1 MKSESGEES
10 KEYGVF
16 SRKLIVVAVLVGIS
30 LMVVG
35 QLVVIWWGWEDT
47 ETMRRWGW
55 EDTETMRTLYKTSRT
70 LLGLGMMISSGVL
83 IAGGVINKSIDKF
96 VRLGMLVAAA
106 LIIMQL
112 TTWAAI
118 PYFPRVFP

>member
-16 SRKLIVVAVLVGIS
+16 SRELVVATVLVGIF

-35 QLVVIWWGWEDT
+35 QLVVIWPEW
-47 ETMRRWGW
+47 
-55 EDTETMRTLYKTSRT
+55 DTETMRTVYKTSRT
-70 LLGLGMMISSGVL
+70 LFAFGGMISSGAL
-83 IAGGVINKSIDKF
+83 IGGGVINKSIDKF

-112 TTWAAI
+112 MNWAAI
-118 PYFPRVFP
+118 SYFPSILP

>member
-16 SRKLIVVAVLVGIS
+16 SRELIVAAVLVGIF

-35 QLVVIWWGWEDT
+35 QLVVVWSE
-47 ETMRRWGW
+47 W

-70 LLGLGMMISSGVL
+70 LLSLGMMISSGAL
-83 IAGGVINKSIDKF
+83 IGGGVINKSIDKF
-96 VRLGMLVAAA
+96 VRLGMLVAAT
-106 LIIMQL
+106 LIVMQL
-112 TTWAAI
+112 MTWAAI
-118 PYFPRVFP
+118 PYFPRSFP

>member
-16 SRKLIVVAVLVGIS
+16 SRKLIVTAVLVGIS

-47 ETMRRWGW
+47 EVMT
-55 EDTETMRTLYKTSRT
+55 TVSKTSRT
-70 LLGLGMMISSGVL
+70 LLSLGMMISSGAL
-83 IAGGVINKSIDKF
+83 IGGGVINKSIDKF

-106 LIIMQL
+106 LIVMQL

-118 PYFPRVFP
+118 PYFPSVLP